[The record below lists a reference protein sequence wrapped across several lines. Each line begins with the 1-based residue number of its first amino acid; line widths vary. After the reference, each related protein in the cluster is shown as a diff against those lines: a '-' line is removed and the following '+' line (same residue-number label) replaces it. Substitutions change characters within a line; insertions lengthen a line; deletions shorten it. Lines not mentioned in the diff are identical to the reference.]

1 MYTTHPAP
9 FELHRPE
16 TLDEAVRLLAADA
29 DAKALAGGHSLLPAM
44 KLRLASPSALV
55 DLSRIAG
62 LDGIA
67 LDGDLLVIGS
77 RATHAS
83 VAASQTVRS
92 SCPVLA
98 EAAGLI
104 GDRQV
109 RNRGTIGGSL
119 AHADP
124 GADYPTV
131 VTALGA
137 TIALT
142 GPGGDRE
149 IAAAELATGVFTTA
163 LAQGEL
169 ITSVR
174 IPVTPS
180 GTGAAYVKHRHPAS
194 GYAVASA
201 AAVVALDAG
210 SCTGATLVV
219 GGASGMPVSV
229 PVSGLVGTPVTG
241 EAIEAATTGVGE
253 ALGDTLGD
261 AYASPEYR
269 RHLGGVVA
277 RRALAA
283 AASRAG

>member
-1 MYTTHPAP
+1 MYSTHPAP
-9 FELHRPE
+9 FELHRPA
-16 TLDEAVRLLAADA
+16 TLEEAVSLLAADA

-67 LDGDLLVIGS
+67 LDGDELVIGA
-77 RATHAS
+77 RTTHAA
-83 VAASQTVRS
+83 VASSDVVRAA
-92 SCPVLA
+92 CPVLA
-98 EAAGLI
+98 EAAGMI

-119 AHADP
+119 GHADP

-131 VTALGA
+131 VSALGA
-137 TIALT
+137 TVVAT
-142 GPGGDRE
+142 GPGGERT
-149 IAAAELATGVFTTA
+149 IAAADLITGVFTTS

-174 IPVTPS
+174 VPATPA
-180 GTGAAYVKHRHPAS
+180 GTGTAYVKHAHPAS

-201 AAVVALDAG
+201 AAVVALAAG
-210 SCTGATLVV
+210 SCVAATLVV
-219 GGASGMPVSV
+219 GGASGIPVTVSV
-229 PVSGLVGTPVTG
+229 DGLVGGALTDDAV
-241 EAIEAATTGVGE
+241 AAATAEVGA
-253 ALGDTLGD
+253 ALPDTLGD
-261 AYASPEYR
+261 AYASPDYR
-269 RHLGGVVA
+269 RHLAGVVA

-283 AASRAG
+283 AAARAG